1 MIGIGQPIDSSFP
14 RATGTTSQIVFSN
27 QCFAVS
33 MIFSLGT
40 KKTKQRLFHSQVN
53 MNCWNT
59 SQEIKDWL
67 AKENKVGTE
76 DDLLDLW
83 RTFQNRAYSLAVQAN
98 DNKKVTGILWTNR
111 MTELGVEK
119 YLPNDEYII
128 QIWTTGTVRV
138 L

>member
-1 MIGIGQPIDSSFP
+1 
-14 RATGTTSQIVFSN
+14 
-27 QCFAVS
+27 
-33 MIFSLGT
+33 
-40 KKTKQRLFHSQVN
+40 

-59 SQEIKDWL
+59 SQEIKDWF

-83 RTFQNRAYSLAVQAN
+83 RTFQNRAYDLAVQAN
-98 DNKKVTGILWTNR
+98 DNNKVTGILWTNR

-128 QIWTTGTVRV
+128 QIWTTGTVIISQSLFHLLSPHFSDYSTSLLGV
-138 L
+138 GPLKF